1 MKRKTVGNILVTID
15 IHLNHKE
22 QFILDILHNTG
33 PIHGRTKFQK
43 IIFIGQEELGFEN
56 VFTFDQAYHGPY
68 AQDLSDT
75 IDDLI
80 LKGLISEDVTIY
92 DDIIRHTYQ
101 LSKSSNTQ
109 LDEKITIGDMDTL
122 KKLNKIPQYR
132 ILDYVFRKHA
142 KKINI

>member
-1 MKRKTVGNILVTID
+1 
-15 IHLNHKE
+15 
-22 QFILDILHNTG
+22 
-33 PIHGRTKFQK
+33 
-43 IIFIGQEELGFEN
+43 
-56 VFTFDQAYHGPY
+56 
-68 AQDLSDT
+68 
-75 IDDLI
+75 
-80 LKGLISEDVTIY
+80 LISEDVTIY